1 MSKVTVVIPCYNL
14 GQYLDEAVDSVL
26 AQTYQDFEIIIVNDG
41 STDEFTNTLLSN
53 YDKPK
58 TRVLTTEN
66 QGLPSA
72 RNNGIL
78 LSTGEYVCCLD
89 ADDKY
94 HPEFLEKTVKVLNDD
109 ATKKFGFVTTWME
122 LFGEK
127 SGILETSD
135 YKPYVLSFANVVHVA
150 SLFRKECWTKKGG
163 YSTNLVGYQDW
174 DFWIYL
180 IADGYQW
187 HCIHIP
193 LFCYRVRPNSMITNS
208 NKCRYS
214 IYKQIIENN
223 KDFYLSNYAEIMAT
237 MLESHDVRDALLEN
251 LSKAATHNDKLID
264 NIENSFIRRISSF
277 LGNFRKR
284 QRTDCKS

>member
-1 MSKVTVVIPCYNL
+1 MPKVSIIIPCYNL
-14 GQYLDEAVDSVL
+14 GQYLDEAVDSVIT
-26 AQTYQDFEIIIVNDG
+26 QTYQDFEIIIVNDG
-41 STDEFTNTLLSN
+41 STDEFTNNLLSN
-53 YDKPK
+53 YSKPK

-78 LSTGEYVCCLD
+78 VSTGEYVCCLD

-109 ATKKFGFVTTWME
+109 AIKKFGFVTTWME

-127 SGILETSD
+127 SGILEASD

-150 SLFRKECWTKKGG
+150 SLYRKECWTKKGG
-163 YSTNLVGYQDW
+163 YSTNLLGYQDW

-187 HCIHIP
+187 HCIHLP
-193 LFCYRVRPNSMITNS
+193 LFCYRVRQNSMITES
-208 NKCRYS
+208 NKSRYS
-214 IYKQIIENN
+214 IYKQIINNN
-223 KDFYLSNYAEIMAT
+223 KAFYIDNCAEILAT
-237 MLESHDVRDALLEN
+237 MLESHDVRDALIEN
-251 LSKAATHNDKLID
+251 LSDKVNHSEKII
-264 NIENSFIRRISSF
+264 NNMENSLVWKISSQI
-277 LGNFRKR
+277 RKF
-284 QRTDCKS
+284 TEKVKDGF